1 MRKLIVLWIAMIML
15 VSGCSN
21 TKIDDKENM
30 KNYENFIDTVMT
42 NQGIESKIIP
52 FDYKLN
58 VYKQK
63 DNSYQYELLV
73 SNPRSAMYNVQAIAV
88 NPDVDSNTNV
98 HPCLGLLGEDAQL
111 DFHMVPFQSNAE
123 MGFYKGF
130 SLEGVSDSEQFK
142 LYVMVTWKDSALV
155 NDHRVFF
162 NVSFVQEA
170 DDNEN
175 GAKETA
181 ETNNE

>member
-111 DFHMVPFQSNAE
+111 DFHMVPFQ
-123 MGFYKGF
+123 
-130 SLEGVSDSEQFK
+130 
-142 LYVMVTWKDSALV
+142 
-155 NDHRVFF
+155 
-162 NVSFVQEA
+162 
-170 DDNEN
+170 
-175 GAKETA
+175 
-181 ETNNE
+181 